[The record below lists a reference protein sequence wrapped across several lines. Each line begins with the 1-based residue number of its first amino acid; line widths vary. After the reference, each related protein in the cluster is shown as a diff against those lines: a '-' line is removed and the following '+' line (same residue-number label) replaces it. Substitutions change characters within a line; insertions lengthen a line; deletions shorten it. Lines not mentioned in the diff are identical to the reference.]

1 MNIHQ
6 PHEVALA
13 NEIAN
18 TLQDRDALPLYLKYT
33 QKYKEVFLRRTL
45 NKVMSIEQSKIRKTR
60 GALFTFLVSQY
71 ETNTHIGD

>member
-1 MNIHQ
+1 MNNYQ

-33 QKYKEVFLRRTL
+33 RQYNEVFLRRIL
-45 NKVMSIEQSKIRKTR
+45 AKVMNIEERKIRKTR
-60 GALFTFLVSQY
+60 GALFTFLVSH
-71 ETNTHIGD
+71 NDSRSHIRN

>member
-1 MNIHQ
+1 MNIYQ

-18 TLQDRDALPLYLKYT
+18 TLQDRDALPLYLRYT

-60 GALFTFLVSQY
+60 GALFTFLVSKY
-71 ETNTHIGD
+71 EADTHIGD